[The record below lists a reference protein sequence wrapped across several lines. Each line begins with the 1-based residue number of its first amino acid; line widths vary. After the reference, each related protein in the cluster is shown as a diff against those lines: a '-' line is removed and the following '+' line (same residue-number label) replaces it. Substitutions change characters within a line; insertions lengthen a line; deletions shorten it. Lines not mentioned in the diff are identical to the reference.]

1 MINVSILFPGGC
13 YGTFIEWCLNYFS
26 DPNFDQTLPFTETGS
41 SHKFL
46 GNHLLNCEVLTNN
59 IDAGRRYN
67 ICRLHPKTE
76 KEDNIIENCNFVKS
90 VSNRVVYIYP
100 GYDSFV
106 WTINNKFE
114 KVWAQGWLKHQE
126 SDITDNLKQ
135 WNSKSLEFIEDWEI
149 REFLSF
155 YIYQQHVAECEVDHI
170 DLLKQKFNDFYFIN
184 VKEIRDNFET
194 LIPSLLDYCGLPM
207 IRNDQIENIYS
218 KWADVQYHKNKDYE
232 INKITNAILEN
243 QIYSW
248 EDKDLTLIDQAF
260 IQMNLYKN
268 NIEIRCANL
277 NKFPTSTKELEPFLF
292 TTS

>member
-67 ICRLHPKTE
+67 ICRLHPKSK
-76 KEDNIIENCNFVKS
+76 KEDNIIKNCNFVKS

-106 WTINNKFE
+106 WTVNNKFE
-114 KVWAQGWLKHQE
+114 KIWAQGWLKHQE

-135 WNSKSLEFIEDWEI
+135 WNNKSLELIEDWEI

-184 VKEIRDNFET
+184 VKEIRDILASIHIGQPRKDGLVTNNMTPTTQELTRRMGDGILTYTKTQDGRF
-194 LIPSLLDYCGLPM
+194 IP
-207 IRNDQIENIYS
+207 I
-218 KWADVQYHKNKDYE
+218 W
-232 INKITNAILEN
+232 
-243 QIYSW
+243 
-248 EDKDLTLIDQAF
+248 
-260 IQMNLYKN
+260 
-268 NIEIRCANL
+268 
-277 NKFPTSTKELEPFLF
+277 KE
-292 TTS
+292 SI